1 MTDKKDLR
9 ERRRLA
15 TESEIE
21 DAALDLFEQ
30 RGFEST
36 TVDDI
41 AARVGMSQRTFFR
54 YFATKE
60 DAALGP
66 NRAFEAL
73 LTARLDGHVAG
84 TSALRDVEEAVA
96 AVLGELGSGR
106 PEVVRRMVRVRRL
119 VMKDEALRSAAL
131 RREAEQCE
139 RFLRL
144 LAATT
149 GSAPLD
155 PRARL
160 LAETVS
166 VTLRVAFDDWAARYE
181 PGKESALAEAYRTT
195 CTRLRALVAER

>member
-1 MTDKKDLR
+1 MTDKIDLR

-30 RGFEST
+30 RGFEGT
-36 TVDDI
+36 TVDGI

-73 LTARLDGHVAG
+73 LTARLDGSVAG
-84 TSALRDVEEAVA
+84 TSTLRDVEEAVA
-96 AVLGELGSGR
+96 GVLGELGSSR
-106 PEVVRRMVRVRRL
+106 PDVVRRMVRVRRL
-119 VMKDEALRSAAL
+119 VMKDEALRGAAL

-144 LAATT
+144 LATTT
-149 GSAPLD
+149 GSAPPD
-155 PRARL
+155 PRVRL

-166 VTLRVAFDDWAARYE
+166 VTLRVAFDDWAAHYE
-181 PGKESALAEAYRTT
+181 PGQESALAEAYRTS
-195 CTRLRALVAER
+195 CTRLRELVADH

>member
-1 MTDKKDLR
+1 MKDLR

-30 RGFEST
+30 RGFEGT
-36 TVDDI
+36 TVDGI

-60 DAALGP
+60 DAP
-66 NRAFEAL
+66 
-73 LTARLDGHVAG
+73 
-84 TSALRDVEEAVA
+84 
-96 AVLGELGSGR
+96 
-106 PEVVRRMVRVRRL
+106 
-119 VMKDEALRSAAL
+119 L

-144 LAATT
+144 LATAT
-149 GSAPLD
+149 GSEAVD

-181 PGKESALAEAYRTT
+181 PGKGSALAETYRTT
-195 CTRLRALVAER
+195 CTRLGELVADH